1 MTSTPALVDAHHHL
15 WDLARRPQ
23 PWLDDPAVASIR
35 RTFTPDDLRSTATH
49 PIAGR
54 RLTSTVVVQ
63 CVADVPETEDLLAL
77 AEQEPLIGAVV
88 GWADLTSPAIG
99 DVLDRLLAGPG
110 GTYLRSLRHLVQG
123 ETDPGWLQRPD
134 VESGLAAVRERGL
147 CYDVLIR
154 SHQLDQAIR
163 LAERF
168 PDLPQVLNHA
178 GKPSI
183 ARGELAD
190 WERQVRL
197 LARHPQVVCK
207 VSGLITE
214 ADHGTWTTADIR
226 PVWDVLLSSFGPG
239 RLMFG
244 SDWPVANL
252 AGGWNRW
259 AATVA
264 ELLTDCAESDIQAL
278 LAGTATAFY
287 GLPHHAEDTEP
298 GADATQHT

>member
-1 MTSTPALVDAHHHL
+1 MNTPVLVDAHHHL
-15 WDLARRPQ
+15 WDLSHRPQ
-23 PWLDDPAVASIR
+23 PWLDDPDVTAIR

-54 RLTSTVVVQ
+54 RLHGTVVVQ
-63 CVADVPETEDLLAL
+63 CIAEVAETEDLLAL
-77 AEQEPLIGAVV
+77 AEREPLIQAVV

-99 DVLDRLLAGPG
+99 DVLDQLQAGPG
-110 GTYLRSLRHLVQG
+110 GGYLRSLRHLVQG
-123 ETDPGWLQRPD
+123 ESDPDWLQRPD
-134 VESGLAAVRERGL
+134 VEGGLRAARDRGL
-147 CYDVLIR
+147 RYDVLVR
-154 SHQLDQAIR
+154 DHQLDQAIR

-178 GKPSI
+178 GKPDLVGQDI
-183 ARGELAD
+183 AD
-190 WERQVRL
+190 WERGIRRL
-197 LARHPQVVCK
+197 TAHPHVVCK

-214 ADHGTWTTADIR
+214 ADHTHWTTADIR
-226 PVWDVLLSSFGPG
+226 PAWDVQLSAFGPE

-259 AATVA
+259 AATVD
-264 ELLTDCAESDIQAL
+264 ELLDGCSATETHAL

-287 GLPHHAEDTEP
+287 GLPTPEEGDVAAD
-298 GADATQHT
+298 GATHTS

>member
-1 MTSTPALVDAHHHL
+1 MTPTTAPLIDAHHHL
-15 WDLARRPQ
+15 WDLDQRPQ
-23 PWLDDPAVASIR
+23 PWLDDPALATIR
-35 RTFTPDDLRSTATH
+35 RSFTPDDLRTTATQ

-54 RLTSTVVVQ
+54 RLHSTVAVQ
-63 CVADVPETEDLLAL
+63 CMPDVPETEGLLAL
-77 AEQEPLIGAVV
+77 AEREPLIGAVV
-88 GWADLTSPAIG
+88 GWADLTSPGIG
-99 DVLDRLLAGPG
+99 DLLDGLLAGPG

-123 ETDPGWLQRPD
+123 ETDPEWLQRPD
-134 VESGLAAVRERGL
+134 VERGLAAVQDRGL
-147 CYDVLIR
+147 RYDVLVR

-178 GKPSI
+178 GKPAI
-183 ARGELAD
+183 ADRELAD
-190 WERQVRL
+190 WERRL
-197 LARHPQVVCK
+197 RRLVGHPQVICK

-214 ADHGTWTTADIR
+214 ADHDTWTTADIR
-226 PVWDVLLSSFGPG
+226 PVWDVLLSTFGSD

-259 AATVA
+259 AATVD
-264 ELLTDCAESDIQAL
+264 ELLGGCSADETSAI

-287 GLPHHAEDTEP
+287 RLTRTERTL
-298 GADATQHT
+298 GSR